1 MKIGKTVR
9 EYTEREFPEV
19 KPVEAPAVPQ
29 AVPEK
34 VSTPA

>member
-1 MKIGKTVR
+1 MRIGKTVR
-9 EYTEREFPEV
+9 EYEERELPEV
-19 KPVEAPAVPQ
+19 KPIEAPAVPQ